1 MLGGGPSGAVVGT
14 TVGAGAGGFVVT
26 GFLPVVGVFGL
37 VGGCWASVVVVGF
50 KLVVG
55 FGFGRGSEGSTVV
68 LGPPSTGGV
77 GFLASVVL
85 VVGGRVELV
94 LEVVVLGTVLEVV
107 EVLEV
112 VLVLVVLGTVLE
124 VVELV
129 VAGMVEEVVLE
140 VVLLVVAGRVL
151 EVVEVLEVVVG
162 AVLEVVAGTSSSS
175 SGWVVSG
182 VTGASGVGA
191 GASGASLSFWST
203 GW

>member
-1 MLGGGPSGAVVGT
+1 
-14 TVGAGAGGFVVT
+14 
-26 GFLPVVGVFGL
+26 VVGVFGS

-94 LEVVVLGTVLEVV
+94 LEVVELGTVLEVV

-129 VAGMVEEVVLE
+129 VAGMVEEVVLDVTGTVLE
-140 VVLLVVAGRVL
+140 VVLLVVTGTVL

-175 SGWVVSG
+175 SGWVISG

-191 GASGASLSFWST
+191 GASGASSSFWST
-203 GW
+203 G